1 MSINYLSPL
10 VEKQLPGFVRE
21 ENPNFV
27 TFLEKYY
34 EWMETSG
41 KPIYENYNLL
51 NAKDIDLA
59 NDFFIKQIKE
69 ELLPSFPEEI
79 LLDDVKFLKTI
90 NQFYRSK
97 GTPDSIKFLFKILY
111 NEDIDIYFPSN
122 EILKLSDGKW
132 VLPLALRVETNDPNV
147 FNLVKTQ
154 VRGTT
159 SDATAVVEKVVSSV
173 DRALGIQY
181 IELFV
186 SNVNR
191 LFTTGETLTSSYI
204 DGDDTIT
211 VTAKLIGSLSE
222 VKIDPKNR
230 GLFYKDND
238 PRGLFYYPEDI
249 EIQYGGDPVTFVGG
263 LNPDENANPKPAE
276 AVVGEVLKG
285 QINEII
291 TIDGGFGFRRSIY
304 PNTSIID
311 FKGGFASGR
320 LGQESKAE
328 IILVD
333 EKTYRTI
340 NVGNSEIQSFY
351 SNTINS
357 IDNVSNNKT
366 INEITTKQSL
376 NLHPIA
382 FLSAVSSGGGY
393 SSRPDIETYSLYNES
408 LDDELVISSAFVTR
422 KTNVIRDSTQDLTQ
436 SLEKGDIIRLFVKN
450 RFEQVETV
458 QEVTSNTIT
467 IGSSFETN
475 INNLQVYKVLRRNL
489 VQLGS
494 LGRIKILNG
503 GSNYNVGNY
512 LIFTANG
519 RGYGANAQVTQV
531 HAGNNGIKAV
541 EFNESSAYV
550 RGGEGYTSAEFP
562 IITVDSANGS
572 NAQLVVSEILGDGEK
587 VEISTS
593 RIGAVSK
600 IKVISYGYDYTSAPI
615 VSLRNADLYLSNVTQ
630 GLLFTSNSKV
640 YQGTSNTSTTFEAY
654 FDKYVSGNSHIRIFN
669 YIGTFDDTKQLKS
682 FDNTISAD
690 IFDYV
695 FFGNGKAKATAKF
708 ENGLI
713 RYPGIYL
720 NEDGQ
725 PSSEKRFQDSNK
737 YHNFSY
743 VINTENDYKKF
754 SKTLSDVL
762 HPTGTKSFVTRIKK
776 FENDVASLVITS
788 NNFITTPL
796 SNTFNVFV
804 GTGIAVV
811 TGSGANVNLAS
822 SISVGDTIVFRNLLK
837 TLNGTVS
844 YVSGSNTIT
853 GNGTNFINDIYD
865 GQVIKLVSGNSE
877 VVAYVTNANSIITQ
891 NTLTST
897 VTDGTISL
905 YYDEV
910 DTVTFVNANTIF
922 VSTIFPSS
930 GSFVSANLKID
941 LGAASSLRDI
951 NISTVIPSINAYA
964 GEANNFTPVIAS
976 GGIGGIAGYLV
987 SPVLPDGLVM
997 ISSNGNIR
1005 GTPTVIRAP
1014 ITYTVTAYDRRSRGA
1029 NATFTLGV
1037 TPQPLVALRSIASR
1051 TISANTTATAFKPII
1066 PSGGYG
1072 SVRYSISPT
1081 LSAGVTFD
1089 PFTGEIGGIPSVLR
1103 AANTYTISMVD
1114 DVSQNASN
1122 TFVLTVNALPVI
1134 TSTIIASKSL
1144 TANIINAFTPIT
1156 ATGGYGGLTYNI
1168 APTLPTGLSF
1178 NTANGY
1184 ISGNTETILIANTFT
1199 ITAND
1204 GTGQSTSNTFTLTIS
1219 LPVPITTSQIIDTRT
1234 LTANITNAFTPVTAT
1249 GGYGNLTYSISPSLP
1264 TGLTLN
1270 TSNGYIYG
1278 VTSVLSSNTNYT
1290 ISLVDEYVPVQTSSN
1305 TFFMNVAPPA
1315 LTSTMGLVT
1324 RNLVTGIANSF
1335 NTLTASGGY
1344 GQITYGISPS
1354 LPSGLSLNTSNGFIS
1369 GTATANTSLTT
1380 YTVTANDQASQ
1391 TTSNTFTMKVYTQL
1405 LTRSLIA
1412 SRTLNTNVA
1421 NSFLPVIAVSP
1432 STSGDTANAYYFDG
1446 ANSGFLIRGWNTSYR
1461 IFESDASKNF
1471 TVEFWIKANS
1481 ASQTAN
1487 AYIIQTDFNLRNQL
1501 EISVGAS
1508 ITGGAGRIS
1517 FSPMA
1522 TKNDGSASGLKIIA
1536 TGNYLDDTWH
1546 HVACVRNNNTGYI
1559 YVDGV
1564 LVANS
1569 APNAWDAPDYYFVA
1583 SGYYVGRGGH
1593 NGVYSEFELQTDN
1606 LFAGYLSNFRISN
1619 TAVYTTAFTP
1629 STTQLTRTVN
1639 TAILFN
1645 QTTIVNNGSASFT
1658 AIDAK
1663 TVLPTVST
1671 DLTVFST
1678 PAVNLTSGITYSISP
1693 TLPTGLTFNT
1703 ANGFITGN
1711 TAQTVVAN
1719 TYTVTV
1725 SDESGQTNSN
1735 TFIMNVASAMSM
1747 STGTTLKYNYIG
1759 QDPNFTP
1766 ATASGGATPY
1776 TYSIDGLGGNTIPS
1790 GTSLN
1795 TSNGKISGTSI
1806 AKPGVAASFYP
1817 YSSTIKVVATDS
1829 VGQQISSANIV
1840 FELPGAQ
1847 IPTSFTSRAVRSIIA
1862 NSTYASINIGVV
1874 TGGLGNL
1881 NAYLVPASIGESN
1894 AALYPLAFSNN
1905 VPGMTY
1911 SFVPASNTVFISGTP
1926 TKAMGVQYD
1935 ESDNFLGVISDP
1947 SREYQIYTQSF
1958 DETRITTK
1966 GWNSGPFNLN
1976 IQASKFYANATTP
1989 TLTFSYGVANTFRPI
2004 TVSGGYGINGN
2015 ITFAIS
2021 GNTLPDG
2028 LTFITSNGAI
2038 TGSTLTLYTSN
2049 TFTITANDD
2058 SFQSASNTF
2067 TLQVTTVPF
2076 YANTTTASLTFETNS
2091 ANTFRP
2097 ITVSGG
2103 YGNKTY
2109 ALSGNTLPAG
2119 LTFITS
2125 NGAITGSPTNL
2136 YGANTFTV
2144 TANDDSFQSA
2154 SNTFTL
2160 QVVAKTL
2167 SLNKA
2172 RNVTYTNF
2180 VNANGSYKTLFTAN
2194 GGAGNITFTVTGAN
2208 TLPSGTFLYSST
2220 TLINDNPNPN
2230 SGGVR
2235 VSDRYVY
2242 LGGVPEGINVSTITV
2257 TANDDTGQTSSN
2269 STIITIQNPS
2279 FYLAAANALQSIQG
2293 REGTQSLQFAPNTS
2307 IYTEL
2312 IVSPKSAALGAAYG
2326 NVAFILTGNTLP
2338 DGLTFSTADYPAN
2351 NEYIAAYI
2359 SGNVNSTYSVNT
2371 YTLLTTS
2378 NTGSVYA
2385 NADPIIFDI
2394 AVYDTQSSMNVMSFN
2409 EPSVSGFN
2417 LQTSGPNTTYDSLV
2431 DAQGIQLPNT
2441 AQLDFGTNPFTIE
2454 FWYNGFSG
2462 DSIQYSKIFGYNYSL
2477 DENFEGPDTT
2487 LELSISSDNI
2497 SISYP
2502 NYFSYDVSVSIM
2514 DGRWHHVA
2522 IVRSSGSI
2530 LRIFVDGIRI
2540 SIDTRNVSS
2549 KSFSLSDHV
2558 IGDWEF
2564 YNSSLYQ
2571 VSNFRITKRELYTTN
2586 FTVPTLPLVNV
2597 ANTVLLLK
2605 NSTIVDSSNTPL
2617 TLTPY
2622 NSNPVVIKGWPNT
2635 SITQSLAPSATV
2647 TTANAAN
2654 SITASYSVGV
2664 QDSIV
2669 VASVS
2674 RGYLGIPSQFTIT
2687 PNLPYSSIIETD
2699 VDFKNNQPTRSANI
2713 GSGSIIISSLPGGSD
2728 TEVVNTSIIPYTLTV
2743 TDVLGRQTSNTFTIK
2758 INPRLTTNRLIS
2770 SRNSNINEFTSF
2782 LPVQARSTIT
2792 VTEKAFSNT
2801 RPSFNLMSIGGSAF
2815 VGPLFG
2821 DNPYVDLYVQ
2831 AYLSE
2836 IRLTRRALYTSNF
2849 AVPTSKLGAV
2859 ANTVLLIN
2867 SDTFTDSSNV
2877 ALTIN
2882 TAPRKVNTVIPSQL
2896 PTVIVTGNTVHGN
2909 VYYFNGVNTA
2919 AILPSDAQLD
2929 IGTGDFTL
2937 EFWANSSS
2945 QFIAPYS
2952 GTGIFYVHDGQGFY
2966 SNVNI
2971 SLGRASNTSVI
2982 STFLNA
2988 NTALTSN
2995 GVSVRDNVWHHIAVV
3010 KSGNSAYMFIDGVRR
3025 ANAIYAF
3032 NQGNVLTT
3040 GLTYSVTPNLP
3051 TGLTITTSNGSIR
3064 GTPTVVSNANTYT
3077 VTVRDSSYQTASN
3090 TFTLQVSVP
3099 TLTTYLYSPTNQYTA
3114 NVTYSEDAIL
3124 ESDGGGGNVTFTLTG
3139 NTLPTGLSY
3148 GVVDYGGGYRVVTL
3162 SGTPTETTALRTYV
3176 MTANDDYGQTSSETF
3191 TVRVVPP
3198 PITLLAPTTYYNYI
3212 NPNTDV
3218 LFETTSGATGGSA
3231 TISYSISPSL
3241 PSGLT
3246 FLTSNAAIT
3255 GNATS
3260 VNTKTMYTI
3269 TASDG
3274 ISSNATANIELAITD
3289 LAPAYAMNFAA
3300 NTSTAQGIKLPVSS
3314 ELDLG
3319 TGDYTIEFW
3328 MKANTE
3334 LGTAGMD
3341 GFGLIKPSYYSSSYT
3356 YTQPVIF
3363 DADTSSDNGTSLL
3376 LANRESMVLRNSTSA
3391 TNVSTSL
3398 VSGYTPLDRRV
3409 YSTVSEYD
3417 EIDRPVEGKLP
3428 EPIWR
3433 HIAIV
3438 RSSDTTSIYVDGVQ
3452 QSSVY
3457 ESGKVATLS
3466 GGQIGRTYFDTARF
3480 NGLLSNFR
3488 ITKSALYTAGFIP
3501 PTTPLQPVVNT
3512 VLLLNGNT
3520 ITDNSN
3526 NNLSLTAFDSF
3537 PTVETTFI
3545 PSRQPRYHSM
3555 GFLSYTFASF
3565 TLPSSTQLDFGSGD
3579 FTIEFWV
3586 RAPNSQSVNAMIVD
3600 AGGSSQYT
3608 GIGVGTA
3615 DGGTL
3620 NCISFRAQSGYTVLK
3635 STTSLIDPFSVNW
3648 HHVACVKSGSNG
3660 YLFID
3665 GVLHDSTS
3673 SWSGVTAA
3681 SIKEGIIGKRAST
3694 TFGAWFDGNI
3704 TNFRVTK
3711 EALYTSA
3718 FGYLYLPLVPVANTV
3733 LLLNGNSLEN
3743 LDTSNNQFTFADD
3756 PFSNWPAFYTTP
3768 SYNHYPFPDDFAY

>member
-654 FDKYVSGNSHIRIFN
+654 FDKYVSGNSHVRIFN

-951 NISTVIPSINAYA
+951 SISTVIPSINAYA
-964 GEANNFTPVIAS
+964 GQANNFTPVIAS

-1037 TPQPLVALRSIASR
+1037 TPQPLLALRSIASQ
-1051 TISANTTATAFKPII
+1051 TISANTLATAFKPVI

-1072 SVRYSISPT
+1072 SVRYSISPS
-1081 LSAGVTFD
+1081 LPAGVTFD
-1089 PFTGEIGGIPSVLR
+1089 PFTGDVGGIPGALVT
-1103 AANTYTISMVD
+1103 ANTYTVSMVD

-1122 TFVLTVNALPVI
+1122 TFALTVSALPIV
-1134 TSTIIASKSL
+1134 TTTIIASKSL
-1144 TANIINAFTPIT
+1144 TSNIANAFTPVT

-2220 TLINDNPNPN
+2220 TLINDDPNP
-2230 SGGVR
+2230 SFGGVR

-2269 STIITIQNPS
+2269 STIITIQNPY
-2279 FYLAAANALQSIQG
+2279 FYSGTPNALAW
-2293 REGTQSLQFAPNTS
+2293 GTLSPQSLEYAPNTS

-2312 IVSPKSAALGAAYG
+2312 IVASKSSAYG

-2371 YTLLTTS
+2371 YTLLATS
-2378 NTGSVYA
+2378 NTSSVYA

-2417 LQTSGPNTTYDSLV
+2417 LQQYGPNTTFDVEVDS
-2431 DAQGIQLPNT
+2431 QGIQLPNSS
-2441 AQLDFGTNPFTIE
+2441 QLDFGDSPFTIE
-2454 FWYNGFSG
+2454 FWVNSRYNHTGRV
-2462 DSIQYSKIFGYNYSL
+2462 IGYNAIPPDY
-2477 DENFEGPDTT
+2477 EIPATAFEISVTGT
-2487 LELSISSDNI
+2487 LEIYSGGGFAHIPPGIIN
-2497 SISYP
+2497 
-2502 NYFSYDVSVSIM
+2502 

-2522 IVRSSGSI
+2522 LVRSGTIEQFLST
-2530 LRIFVDGIRI
+2530 FVDGLFL
-2540 SIDTRNVSS
+2540 DTREILIYGETPEMLV
-2549 KSFSLSDHV
+2549 SLSDHV
-2558 IGDWEF
+2558 IGGEGI
-2564 YNSSLYQ
+2564 Q
-2571 VSNFRITKRELYTTN
+2571 ISNFRVTKRSLYAAP
-2586 FTVPTLPLVNV
+2586 FTVPTLPLVPV

-2605 NSTIVDSSNTPL
+2605 SDAIIDSSNTPL
-2617 TLTPY
+2617 SLTPY
-2622 NSNPVVIKGWPNT
+2622 INNPVMIKGWPNT
-2635 SITQSLAPSATV
+2635 SITRALSPSLTV

-2654 SITASYSVGV
+2654 IITASFSVGV
-2664 QDSIV
+2664 DSLV
-2669 VASVS
+2669 VDNYIYLSVATVS
-2674 RGYLGIPSQFTIT
+2674 GGYLGITPSFTIT
-2687 PNLPYSSIIETD
+2687 PNLPYYS
-2699 VDFKNNQPTRSANI
+2699 VVQ
-2713 GSGSIIISSLPGGSD
+2713 GSD
-2728 TEVVNTSIIPYTLTV
+2728 TDYGSSGNVNYDGISIRSNPGVGPTGITEVVNTSIITHTLTV
-2743 TDVLGRQTSNTFTIK
+2743 RDALGRQTSNTFTIK

-2792 VTEKAFSNT
+2792 VTEMAFANT
-2801 RPSFNLMSIGGSAF
+2801 RPSFNLMSIGAVSTGTANSTQ
-2815 VGPLFG
+2815 G
-2821 DNPYVDLYVQ
+2821 YVQ

-2836 IRLTRRALYTSNF
+2836 IRLTKRALYTSNF
-2849 AVPTSKLGAV
+2849 AVPTSKLVAV

-2867 SDTFTDSSNV
+2867 SDTFTDSSNL

-2882 TAPRKVNTVIPSQL
+2882 TAPNRVTTGIPSQP

-2919 AILPSDAQLD
+2919 VILPNNAQLD
-2929 IGTGDFTL
+2929 IATGDFTL

-2945 QFIAPYS
+2945 RFIDGSSYS
-2952 GTGIFYVHDGQGFY
+2952 YQALMYAYKSATYGIDA
-2966 SNVNI
+2966 NI
-2971 SLGRASNTSVI
+2971 SLSLGSVYNTAV
-2982 STFLNA
+2982 TFTSSNA
-2988 NTALTSN
+2988 NTALTNN
-2995 GVSVRDNVWHHIAVV
+2995 GVAVRNNVWHHIAVV
-3010 KSGNSAYMFIDGVRR
+3010 KSGNSAYMFIDGVRT

-3064 GTPTVVSNANTYT
+3064 GTPTVASNANTYT

-3114 NVTYSEDAIL
+3114 NITYSEDAIL

-3148 GVVDYGGGYRVVTL
+3148 DVVDYGGGYRVVTL

-3212 NPNTDV
+3212 NPNTAV